1 MQKLKSALVMAV
13 CAAGVLGATIPA
25 TAAVAPAAFPG
36 NSGYIT
42 FWDDNGYRDRSID
55 FTTGEGSDDLDD
67 LGFEDKASSFV
78 NKTSTYW
85 VIYEKKHLD
94 RSGRMLCVRPNSHLS
109 NMDTVSFGDK
119 MSSLRQAR
127 GAISSCDG
135 ATAIGQP
142 N

>member
-1 MQKLKSALVMAV
+1 MQKLKYGLVMAV
-13 CAAGVLGATIPA
+13 CVAGALGVAMPV
-25 TAAVAPAAFPG
+25 TAAAAPTALPG

-42 FWDDNGYRDRSID
+42 FWDDNGYRDRFID
-55 FTTGEGSDDLDD
+55 FTNGEGSDDLDD

-85 VIYEKKHLD
+85 VIYENKNRL
-94 RSGRMLCVRPNSHLS
+94 GRKLCVRPNSHLT
-109 NMDTVSFGDK
+109 NMNDVSFGDK

-127 GAISSCDG
+127 SAISSCDG